1 MYFDTKSYLKSNRNH
16 SAKNTLIKLE
26 YGNSIDLFIFDL
38 NIDQS
43 FGYGGLRF
51 VSFIKFGVG

>member
-1 MYFDTKSYLKSNRNH
+1 MYFSMKSYLKSNRNYT
-16 SAKNTLIKLE
+16 AKNTLIKLE
-26 YGNSIDLFIFDL
+26 YGNSLDLFIFEL

-43 FGYGGLRF
+43 FDYGGLRF